1 MIKVYTTSTCP
12 WCTKAK
18 EYLKSLNIDFQE
30 LNVQSD
36 MEARTE
42 MLKKTKQGHVP
53 VIDIN
58 GEIIIGFKQEEIDMA
73 LNK

>member
-1 MIKVYTTSTCP
+1 MVKIYTTSTCP

-18 EYLKSLNIDFQE
+18 EYLKSINVDFQE

-36 MEARTE
+36 MEARSE
-42 MLKKTKQGHVP
+42 MIKKTKQGHVA
-53 VIDIN
+53 VLDIN
-58 GEIIIGFKQEEIDMA
+58 GKIIIGFKQEEIYKA

>member
-1 MIKVYTTSTCP
+1 MVKIYTTSTCP

-18 EYLKSLNIDFQE
+18 DYLKSLNINFQE
-30 LNVQSD
+30 FNVQSD
-36 MEARTE
+36 MEARNE
-42 MLKKTKQGHVP
+42 MIKKTKQYHVP

-58 GEIIIGFKQEEIDMA
+58 GKIIIGFKQDEIDTA